1 LNDKQKY
8 FLCYLRTGG
17 GHLAPAR
24 SIASYLSKNHGEQI
38 EPVLIDGL
46 ANARPIAKYIIEDG
60 YRILQA
66 KAKWYYELIYFLN
79 KLPFVGQG
87 NVLLAKQFIKKELKR
102 RIAEER
108 PAKIAVLHFLLIEP
122 IDEILQELGLDIPV
136 VTMVTDPFTAH
147 PMWFKR
153 KQEHYLVFSERLQ
166 TYCIVNRHIPAR
178 KIHVFPF
185 IVDEKFEHSLTDQE
199 IRSARERHGFS
210 PGKKTVLIIGG
221 GDGIPNGKFILHHL
235 LHAGLDVDVAIVC
248 GKNKTLHDDA
258 LAMQKKFPQ
267 MKVFGFVDFVYD
279 LLAVADVVVT
289 KCGASTIMEI
299 LLMKKVPVINDY
311 LWEQELGNMEF
322 VRDNELGIFERNIS
336 KLPQVIQRLL
346 SDDAEYGR
354 YRRNILSMNLRNGTR
369 DVAEFLTKL

>member
-1 LNDKQKY
+1 MNGKQKY

-24 SIASYLSKNHGEQI
+24 SVASYLAKNHGDTI

-46 ANARPIAKYIIEDG
+46 ANARPIAKFIIEDG

-87 NVLLAKQFIKKELKR
+87 NVLLAKQFIKNELKR

-122 IDEILQELGLDIPV
+122 IDEILRELKLDIPV

-153 KQEHYLVFSERLQ
+153 KQEHYIVFSERLQ

-185 IVDEKFEHSLTDQE
+185 IVDEKFEHSLSPHE
-199 IRSARERHGFS
+199 IRAARERYGFS
-210 PGKKTVLIIGG
+210 PEKKTLLIIGG
-221 GDGIPNGKFILHHL
+221 GDGIPNGKFILHNL
-235 LHAGLDVDVAIVC
+235 LQAGLDVDVAIVC
-248 GKNKTLHDDA
+248 GKNKKLHDDA
-258 LAMQKKFPQ
+258 LAIREKFPQ
-267 MKVFGFVDFVYD
+267 LKVFGFVDFVYD
-279 LLAVADVVVT
+279 LLAVADVVIT

-322 VRDNELGIFERNIS
+322 VRDNALGIFERNIS

-346 SDDAEYGR
+346 SDDAEYSR
-354 YRRNILSMNLRNGTR
+354 YRRNILSMNLRNGTGE
-369 DVAEFLTKL
+369 VAEFLIKL